1 METRERQDSFRW
13 VILFMLFAATTINYL
28 DRQILAILKPT
39 LDEEFGW
46 TDTQYAMIMSVFQG
60 AYAIGL
66 TLFGW
71 IVDKY
76 GAKLGFAVSIAW
88 WSIGAMLHALA
99 VGVTSMGACR
109 VVLGLGEGGNFPSC
123 IKMVTSWFRAKERVL
138 ATTLFNSGSNV
149 GAMVAPAIVPLV
161 AVAWGWQAAFIAV
174 GALGFIWLVFW
185 LQMPKEPRAALAEE
199 SAVVGEREAKG
210 EKIPW
215 RELLCYRQTWSLIIV
230 RFMTDPVWWF
240 FLFWLPDFFKKQFN
254 CDIKESMA
262 PLVTIY
268 AIVTV
273 LSIGGGWFTKW
284 LAVKGW
290 NVNRVRKVSMLI
302 FASCVF
308 PVVFVQ
314 SLGMWQ
320 IVCLIGLAGAAH
332 QAWSAN
338 VYTLGSDMFPKSD
351 VASVTGLTS
360 MAGQVGSMLFVLAV
374 GLILD
379 HYKDMGNAADG
390 YDVIFM
396 ICGSAYLVSFVIFSL
411 IVPRIG
417 RVSSHSAEE
426 AGI

>member
-1 METRERQDSFRW
+1 MEMQKRQDSFRW

-28 DRQILAILKPT
+28 DRQILSLLKPV

-46 TDTQYAMIMSVFQG
+46 SDEDYGLIMSVFQG

-66 TLFGW
+66 ILFGW

-88 WSIGAMLHALA
+88 WSVGAILHALA
-99 VGVTSMGACR
+99 AGVTSMGACR

-123 IKMVTSWFRAKERVL
+123 IKTVTNWFHAKERVL

-149 GAMVAPAIVPLV
+149 GALVAPAVVPLM
-161 AVAWGWQAAFIAV
+161 AVAWGWQSAFIAAGV
-174 GALGFIWLVFW
+174 LGFLWLFFW
-185 LQMPKEPRAALAEE
+185 LRMPKEPRQALVEE
-199 SAVVGEREAKG
+199 SAAVAREEKA

-215 RELLCYRQTWSLIIV
+215 RKLLCYRQTWSLIVV

-240 FLFWLPDFFKKQFN
+240 FLFWLPDFFKKQFHCN
-254 CDIKESMA
+254 IEESMM
-262 PLVTIY
+262 PLVTVY

-273 LSIGGGWFTKW
+273 LSIAGGWLTKR
-284 LAVKGW
+284 LASRGW
-290 NVNRVRKVSMLI
+290 NVNKVRKVSMLI

-308 PVVFVQ
+308 PVVFAQ

-338 VYTLGSDMFPKSD
+338 VYTLGSDMFPKSE
-351 VASVTGLTS
+351 VASVTGLTG
-360 MAGQVGSMLFVLAV
+360 MAGQVGSMLFQPAV
-374 GLILD
+374 GMILV
-379 HYKDMGNAADG
+379 HYKELGNAAGG

-396 ICGSAYLVSFVIFSL
+396 VCGSAYLVAFGIFAL

-417 RVSSHSAEE
+417 RVASRREEE
-426 AGI
+426 AGV

>member
-1 METRERQDSFRW
+1 MEIQKRQDSFRW
-13 VILFMLFAATTINYL
+13 MILFMLFAATTINYL
-28 DRQILAILKPT
+28 DRQILSLLKPV

-46 TDTQYAMIMSVFQG
+46 SDEDYGIIMSVFQG

-66 TLFGW
+66 IMFGW

-88 WSIGAMLHALA
+88 WSIGAMLHSLA

-109 VVLGLGEGGNFPSC
+109 VILGLGEGGNFPSC
-123 IKMVTSWFRAKERVL
+123 IKTVTNWFHAKERVL

-149 GAMVAPAIVPLV
+149 GALVAPAVVPLM
-161 AVAWGWQAAFIAV
+161 AVAWGWQSAFIAAGV
-174 GALGFIWLVFW
+174 LGFLWLFFW
-185 LQMPKEPRAALAEE
+185 LRMPKEPRQALAEE
-199 SAVVGEREAKG
+199 SAAVEREEKA

-215 RELLCYRQTWSLIIV
+215 RQLLSYRQTWSLIVV

-240 FLFWLPDFFKKQFN
+240 FLFWLPDFFKKQFHCN
-254 CDIKESMA
+254 IEESMM

-273 LSIGGGWFTKW
+273 LSIAGGWLTKR
-284 LAVKGW
+284 LASLGW
-290 NVNRVRKVSMLI
+290 NVNKVRKVSMLI
-302 FASCVF
+302 FAACVF
-308 PVVFVQ
+308 PVVFAQ

-338 VYTLGSDMFPKSD
+338 VYTLGSDMFPKSE
-351 VASVTGLTS
+351 VASVTGLTG
-360 MAGQVGSMLFVLAV
+360 MAGQVGSMLFQPAV
-374 GLILD
+374 GMILV
-379 HYKDMGNAADG
+379 HYKELGNAAGG

-396 ICGSAYLVSFVIFSL
+396 VCGSAYLVAFLIFSL

-417 RVSSHSAEE
+417 MVASRRAEE
-426 AGI
+426 PGI